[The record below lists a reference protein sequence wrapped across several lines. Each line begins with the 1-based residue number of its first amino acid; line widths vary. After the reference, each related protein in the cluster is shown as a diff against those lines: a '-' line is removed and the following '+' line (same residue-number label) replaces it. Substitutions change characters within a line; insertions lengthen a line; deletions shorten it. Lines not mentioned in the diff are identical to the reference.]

1 MSEERI
7 QFNAKK
13 GKWYVSKKIKIDEN
27 TSNEE
32 IARVLAA
39 IEETLSVKIKDF
51 LPFSM
56 EKLEKIADEIYE
68 KKKGRVSEEDISG
81 ALAKLKSPG
90 TTKKLG
96 TIDET
101 KEGKEILKRL
111 LTEIVLERL
120 GITSKIE
127 AKMIEKYIEKSK
139 AN

>member
-32 IARVLAA
+32 IARVLAS
-39 IEETLSVKIKDF
+39 IEETLSIKIKDF
-51 LPFSM
+51 LPFDM
-56 EKLEKIADEIYE
+56 KKIGEIADEIYE
-68 KKKGRVSEEDISG
+68 KKKGRVKEEDISG
-81 ALAKLKSPG
+81 ALVKLKSPG

-96 TIDET
+96 TIDDA

-139 AN
+139 AK